1 MITYLNCLPCF
12 LQQALKCA
20 SLLNLS
26 SEQAKNVV
34 DRVAMR
40 IPDLSIEK
48 SPPWNSRI
56 IYDEIQT
63 ITGRDDP
70 FLEIKKHS
78 NQQAMKLYDMA
89 RERVQQ
95 SSDPLKMAIRI
106 AAAGNVI
113 DYGTQHTIPEITTSF
128 FNCLDQPFSV
138 FCYESFQKRLKDANN
153 ILFLADN
160 AGEIVFD
167 RLLLETIQKPVTFAV
182 RGLPIINDALR
193 QDAIDVGI
201 DHIANIIDN
210 GAGYPGTVLDKC
222 SESFQQA
229 FEQADLIISKGQGN
243 FETLCDTD
251 APICMIFMVK
261 CQQVVQHVQSM
272 FSPDPPIKQGQFVL
286 TCKACDK

>member
-1 MITYLNCLPCF
+1 MPCF

-20 SLLNLS
+20 DLLNLS
-26 SEQAKNVV
+26 SEQSKEIV

-40 IPDLSIEK
+40 IPQLTIEK

-56 IYDEIQT
+56 IYDEIKA
-63 ITGRDDP
+63 ITGVDDP
-70 FLEIKKHS
+70 FLEIKKQS
-78 NQQAMKLYDMA
+78 NQQAMQLFDMA
-89 RERVQQ
+89 KERVRQ
-95 SSDPLKMAIRI
+95 SADPLNMAIRI

-113 DYGTQHTIPEITTSF
+113 DYGTQHTIPEIKTA
-128 FNCLDQPFSV
+128 FNNSLDQPFSV
-138 FCYESFQKRLKDANN
+138 FCYDTFQKRLKDAEK

-167 RLLLETIQKPVTFAV
+167 RLLLETIQKPVTVAV

-201 DHIANIIDN
+201 DRIASIIDN
-210 GAGYPGTVLDKC
+210 GSGYPGTVLEKC
-222 SESFQQA
+222 SQSFQQT

-251 APICMIFMVK
+251 APICMLFMVK
-261 CQQVVQHVQSM
+261 CQQVVQHVQTQ
-272 FSPDPPIKQGQFVL
+272 FAPDPPVRQGQFVL
-286 TCKACDK
+286 TCKDY

>member
-1 MITYLNCLPCF
+1 MITSLNCIPCF

-26 SEQAKNVV
+26 SEQTKRVV

-63 ITGRDDP
+63 ITGLSDP
-70 FLEIKKHS
+70 FSDIKKQS
-78 NQQAMKLYDMA
+78 NHQAMQLYDMA
-89 RERVQQ
+89 RKRVQT
-95 SSDPLKMAIRI
+95 SSDPLQTAIRM

-113 DYGTQHTIPEITTSF
+113 DYGTQHSVPEIATA
-128 FNCLDQPFSV
+128 FNNSLNQPFTV
-138 FCYESFQKRLKDANN
+138 FCYESFQKQLKDANN

-167 RLLLETIQKPVTFAV
+167 RLLIETIQKPVTFAV

-193 QDAIDVGI
+193 QDALDVGV
-201 DHIANIIDN
+201 DRIATIIDN
-210 GAGYPGTVLDKC
+210 GAGFPGTVLENC
-222 SESFQQA
+222 SDTFKQA
-229 FEQADLIISKGQGN
+229 FAKADLIISKGQGN

-261 CQQVVQHVQSM
+261 CQQVVKHVQNM
-272 FSPDPPIKQGQFVL
+272 FLPDPPVKQGQFVL
-286 TCKACDK
+286 ACKQDY

>member
-1 MITYLNCLPCF
+1 MITYLECMPCF

-20 SLLNLS
+20 ALLDLS
-26 SEQAKNVV
+26 PQQTKRVV
-34 DRVAMR
+34 DRVAIQ
-40 IPDLSIEK
+40 IPNLSIDK

-56 IYDEIQT
+56 IYDEIQAVS
-63 ITGRDDP
+63 GVEDP
-70 FLEIKKHS
+70 FLEIKRQS
-78 NQQAMKLYDMA
+78 NQQAMQLYEMA
-89 RERVQQ
+89 KERVLK
-95 SSDPLKMAIRI
+95 SSEPLKMAIRI

-113 DYGTQHTIPEITTSF
+113 DYGTQHTITEITTA
-128 FNCLDQPFSV
+128 FNQSLDQPFSV
-138 FCYESFQKRLKDANN
+138 FCYETFLKRLKNANN

-167 RLLLETIQKPVTFAV
+167 RLLLETIQKPVTLAV

-201 DHIANIIDN
+201 DHLAKIIDN

-229 FEQADLIISKGQGN
+229 FTQADLIISKGQGN
-243 FETLCDTD
+243 FETLCDSE

-261 CQQVVQHVQSM
+261 CQQVVQHVQRM
-272 FSPDPPIKQGQFVL
+272 FSPDPPVRQGQFVL
-286 TCKACDK
+286 TCKDLL